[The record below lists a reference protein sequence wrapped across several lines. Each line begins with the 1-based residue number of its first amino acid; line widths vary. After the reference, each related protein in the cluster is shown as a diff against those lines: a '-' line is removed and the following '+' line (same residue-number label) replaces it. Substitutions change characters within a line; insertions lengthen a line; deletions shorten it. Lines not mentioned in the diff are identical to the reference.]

1 MTPASQQAENLHIV
15 VTLDTSEPGCLALET
30 AVRLAAI
37 LGAELEG
44 VFIEDINLMRLA
56 GLPFLREVRPW
67 SLAEETINTQRMQ
80 RELRTL
86 ARHAERMLE
95 QAAGKMRI
103 PWSFQIWR
111 GHAEAASLAQT
122 FAADIISLGRVS
134 SLTTSRMRITPRPR
148 AQQFSETVTAISVLF
163 SGSEQS
169 ARALTTACCLAKDL
183 GARLTVLLPGSR
195 TKGKSGIKQEAR
207 AILESHEQASRCV
220 QLPGT
225 GMQSLVQA
233 TAASGA
239 GVLIAE
245 AGHPLLQ
252 QAGLDRF
259 LEALS
264 CALLLVR

>member
-1 MTPASQQAENLHIV
+1 MTPASQQTENLHIV
-15 VTLDTSEPGCLALET
+15 VTLDASEPGCLALET
-30 AVRLAAI
+30 AVRLAAV

-67 SLAEETINTQRMQ
+67 SLAEDTINTQRMQ
-80 RELRTL
+80 RELRML
-86 ARHAERMLE
+86 ARHAEQMLE
-95 QAAGKMRI
+95 QAAREMSI

-111 GHAEAASLAQT
+111 GHAEAASLTQT
-122 FAADIISLGRVS
+122 FSADIISLGRVS
-134 SLTTSRMRITPRPR
+134 SLTASRMRATPRPR
-148 AQQFSETVTAISVLF
+148 ARQFSETVTAISVLF
-163 SGSEQS
+163 SGSEQA

-183 GARLTVLLPGSR
+183 GTRLTVLLPGNQ
-195 TKGKSGIKQEAR
+195 TEGISGIKQEAR
-207 AILESHEQASRCV
+207 AILESHEQASRFL

-245 AGHPLLQ
+245 TGHPLLQ

-259 LEALS
+259 LEAIS
-264 CALLLVR
+264 CAVLLVR

>member
-1 MTPASQQAENLHIV
+1 MTPASQQTENLHIV
-15 VTLDTSEPGCLALET
+15 VSLDASESGCLALET
-30 AVRLAAI
+30 ATRLAAI

-44 VFIEDINLMRLA
+44 VFIEDSNLIRLA
-56 GLPFLREVRPW
+56 GLPFLREVRPC

-95 QAAGKMRI
+95 QAAREMSI

-111 GHAEAASLAQT
+111 GHAEAASLTQT

-134 SLTTSRMRITPRPR
+134 SLTTSRMWATPRTR
-148 AQQFSETVTAISVLF
+148 ARQSSETVTAISVLF
-163 SGSEQS
+163 SGSEQA
-169 ARALTTACCLAKDL
+169 ARALTTACCLAKDP
-183 GARLTVLLPGSR
+183 GGRLTVLLPGNQ
-195 TKGKSGIKQEAR
+195 TEGIPGIKQEAR
-207 AILESHEQASRCV
+207 TILESHEQASRFV

-252 QAGLDRF
+252 QTGLDRF

-264 CALLLVR
+264 CAVLLVR

>member
-15 VTLDTSEPGCLALET
+15 VTLDTSEPGCLALES

-37 LGAELEG
+37 LGAKLEG
-44 VFIEDINLMRLA
+44 VFIEDINLIRLA

-80 RELRTL
+80 RELRML

-95 QAAGKMRI
+95 QAAGEMHI
-103 PWSFQIWR
+103 PWSFQIWQ
-111 GHAEAASLAQT
+111 GHTEAASLAQT
-122 FAADIISLGRVS
+122 FAADIISVCRVS
-134 SLTTSRMRITPRPR
+134 SLTTSRMRPAPRHR
-148 AQQFSETVTAISVLF
+148 APQFSMTATAISVLF

-169 ARALTTACCLAKDL
+169 VRALTTACSLAKDL
-183 GARLTVLLPGSR
+183 GARLTVLLPGNR
-195 TKGKSGIKQEAR
+195 TKGKSGIKQRAR
-207 AILESHEQASRCV
+207 AILESHEQASRFV

-225 GMQSLVQA
+225 GIQSLVQA
-233 TAASGA
+233 AAASGA

-245 AGHPLLQ
+245 AGYPLLQ
-252 QAGLDRF
+252 QAGLDRL

-264 CALLLVR
+264 CAVLLVR